1 MPEAIKPFLKPE
13 IIWFVVGLV
22 MLIFEFM
29 LPGLII
35 GFFGVGAVITAIV
48 CMITDVS
55 LNTQLIIFIAS
66 SVLSLLIL
74 RRWLKGIFLGHMKAT
89 QEGTE
94 DIDEFVGQHA
104 VVKEK
109 IVPRLGGKVELH
121 GTNWQAEADGEIPE
135 GAVVEVVSK
144 DNLTLKVKA
153 L

>member
-1 MPEAIKPFLKPE
+1 MPEFLEPFLKPE

-22 MLIFEFM
+22 LLIFEFM

-48 CMITDVS
+48 CLMTDVS
-55 LNTQLIIFIAS
+55 LNTQLIIFIVS
-66 SVLSLLIL
+66 SVLSLLVL
-74 RRWLKGIFLGHMKAT
+74 RRWLKGIFLGHTKAR
-89 QEGTE
+89 QAGTE
-94 DIDEFVGQHA
+94 DLDEFVGQHA
-104 VVKEK
+104 VVKER

-121 GTNWQAEADGEIPE
+121 GTNWQAVADGEIAE
-135 GAVVEVVSK
+135 GAAVEVVSK

>member
-35 GFFGVGAVITAIV
+35 GFFGVGAVITAVV
-48 CMITDVS
+48 CLITDVS
-55 LNTQLIIFIAS
+55 LNTQLIVFIVS

-74 RRWLKGIFLGHMKAT
+74 RRWLKGIFLGHTKGRQAGT
-89 QEGTE
+89 Q
-94 DIDEFVGQHA
+94 DLDDFVGQRA

-109 IVPRLGGKVELH
+109 IVPRTGGKVEFH
-121 GTNWQAEADGEIPE
+121 GTDWQAIADGEIPE
-135 GAVVEVVSK
+135 GAAVEVVGK
-144 DNLTLKVKA
+144 DNLTLKVRA